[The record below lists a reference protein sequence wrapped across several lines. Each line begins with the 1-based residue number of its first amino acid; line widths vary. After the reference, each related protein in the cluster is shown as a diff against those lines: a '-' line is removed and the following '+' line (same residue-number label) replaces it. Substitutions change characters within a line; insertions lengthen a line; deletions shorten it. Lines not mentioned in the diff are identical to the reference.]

1 VARYVGRRAED
12 RRPQMSAEIRHHG
25 WIGIALLAALAS
37 LWFLSWAKSLLIPL
51 GFAVFL
57 TVCLS
62 PAVRLL
68 RRIRVPQAIGAA
80 IVLIVISSLLA
91 VLAEQTRGQ
100 VVQVVDELP
109 TAARHLRHEIDQALN
124 NPGSMAHRLKVL
136 VDLPY
141 GAESLSSHAMKTTPP
156 QVQAIQTTLAQ
167 DTWQFL
173 SLTGE
178 IAAILFLIYL
188 MLAAGGSLR
197 NRIAHMHFIP
207 VHTRECIRLTFLEV
221 TRSLHQYL
229 VCLVLTNALL
239 GIAVWGAFA
248 LLGVHYAGAW
258 GFAAAVLHFIPYVGP
273 IAIAVGST
281 VFAAVQFDSL
291 VHGMMIGGVTVLL
304 STLICVVLQT
314 WLTGRSVR
322 MNTVAVFVSLLFWSW
337 IWGLPGLVLAIP
349 IMIVIK
355 AICSQIPQMEWFD
368 ALLAQR
374 RRRRPSPSPSA
385 ARATQLAPVPRD
397 GAVASGFAL
406 PEVTSPRR

>member
-1 VARYVGRRAED
+1 MAA
-12 RRPQMSAEIRHHG
+12 QTRHYG
-25 WIGIALLAALAS
+25 WIGVCVLAVVAS

-68 RRIRVPQAIGAA
+68 RRVRIPQVIGAA
-80 IVLIVISSLLA
+80 LVLIVISSLVA
-91 VLAEQTRGQ
+91 VLAEHTRGQ
-100 VVQVVDELP
+100 VMQVVDELP

-124 NPGSMAHRLKVL
+124 NPGGMAHRLKVL
-136 VDLPY
+136 IDLPY
-141 GAESLSSHAMKTTPP
+141 GGEPASSHAPTGPPP
-156 QVQAIQTTLAQ
+156 QVQAIQSALAQ

-207 VHTRECIRLTFLEV
+207 VQTRECIRLTFLEV
-221 TRSLHQYL
+221 ARSLHQYL
-229 VCLVLTNALL
+229 VCLALTNALL
-239 GIAVWGAFA
+239 GLAVWGAFA
-248 LLGVHYAGAW
+248 LLGVHYALAW
-258 GFAAAVLHFIPYVGP
+258 GFAAAVLHFVPYVGP
-273 IAIAVGST
+273 TAIAIGSS

-337 IWGLPGLVLAIP
+337 IWGLPGLVLGIP

-374 RRRRPSPSPSA
+374 ARRHTSPARR
-385 ARATQLAPVPRD
+385 TQLSPVPRH
-397 GAVASGFAL
+397 GAGATGFAL
-406 PEVTSPRR
+406 PEVSSSRR